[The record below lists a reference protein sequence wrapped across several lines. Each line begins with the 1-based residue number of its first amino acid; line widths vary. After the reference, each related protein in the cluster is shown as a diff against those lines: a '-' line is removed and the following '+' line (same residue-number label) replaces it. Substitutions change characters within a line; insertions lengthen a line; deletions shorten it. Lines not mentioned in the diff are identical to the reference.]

1 MNIVFMGT
9 PPFAAEILDHLLAH
23 DHQVSLVV
31 TQPDRPVGRKQTLM
45 PSAVKTL
52 ALQKGLPLFQPAS
65 LKKMHEPVLAIKPD
79 LIVTAAYGQ
88 MLPRALIDEIKAIN
102 VHGSLLPKYRGG
114 APIQHA
120 LFDGLEET
128 GITIMHMAPS
138 MDSGDIIRQARVPI
152 LPEDDVASL
161 SHRLSVVGAR
171 LLHVVIQDLAQGVDI
186 RHPQDEEDVTYAY
199 TIKAED
205 ELLDFTQPTHVLINR
220 LRGLSPEPGGFA
232 FIHGQRIKL
241 YGLEK
246 HDIIEHDAKPGTV
259 IDTRQQLLVKTGDGV
274 IAITRLQ
281 ISGRRIMDT
290 KDFLNGQTLFRT
302 GDRLTKEGA

>member
-9 PPFAAEILDHLLAH
+9 PPFAAEILNHLLTH

-31 TQPDRPVGRKQTLM
+31 TQPDKPVGRKQTLM

-65 LKKMHEPVLAIKPD
+65 LKKQPGPVLAVKPD

-88 MLPRALIDEIKAIN
+88 MLPDTLIDPITAIN
-102 VHGSLLPKYRGG
+102 VHGSLLPAYRGG

-128 GITIMHMAPS
+128 GITIMHMAS
-138 MDSGDIIRQARVPI
+138 RMDSGDIIRQARVPI
-152 LPEDDVASL
+152 LPDDDVASL

-171 LLHVVIQDLAQGVDI
+171 LLHVVIHDLAQGIDI
-186 RHPQDEEDVTYAY
+186 RKPQNEADATYAY
-199 TIKAED
+199 TIKPDD
-205 ELLDFTQPTHVLINR
+205 ERLDFEQTTQVLINR

-232 FIHGQRIKL
+232 FIRGQRIKI

-246 HDIIEHDAKPGTV
+246 HDIIEHDAAPGTV
-259 IDTRQQLLVKTGDGV
+259 IDIRKQLLVKTKDGV
-274 IAITRLQ
+274 VAITRLQ
-281 ISGRRIMDT
+281 IPGRRIMDT
-290 KDFLNGQTLFRT
+290 HDFLNGQTLFRT
-302 GDRLTKEGA
+302 GDMLTKEGA